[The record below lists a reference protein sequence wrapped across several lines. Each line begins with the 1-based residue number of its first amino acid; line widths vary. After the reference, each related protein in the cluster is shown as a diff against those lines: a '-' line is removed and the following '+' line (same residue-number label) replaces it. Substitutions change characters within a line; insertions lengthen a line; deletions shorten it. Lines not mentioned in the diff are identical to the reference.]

1 MISMFE
7 NCSALKLLNL
17 SNFSVNCLINMDY
30 MISKCSSLEIFIPPN
45 FSNQKNDIS
54 MKHMIEYCYSLKKS
68 EISLSKKN
76 IDIEYMLE
84 GCDSI
89 KDVIF
94 YRFNNNLLNIK
105 KIFGNSQ
112 KKYIIY
118 SKNKKLNLLC
128 N

>member
-1 MISMFE
+1 MISKFE

-54 MKHMIEYCYSLKKS
+54 MKHMIEYCYSLKKF

-94 YRFNNNLLNIK
+94 YRFNNNILNIK

-118 SKNKKLNLLC
+118 SKNKKL
-128 N
+128 